1 MLGFLVRLLPFWVRE
16 PLLILVGSV
25 FGVRIM
31 YMAVFDGEGWVPAA
45 IGAAFLLATALRVR
59 IVVKALRARRHRSP
73 ASGADDGATPAATAS
88 RTHTHTQTQ
97 SQPQPPSRP
106 QPQPPSRPQPQAPAA
121 PRPAVPAVK
130 EKEPNAWGQAA
141 AAVGLFVA
149 LGAALWLGPNFL
161 PSDEVGAGAD
171 EAVSCPGAEETGEG
185 EELPRAYRTTPGA
198 VTGEELCEALN
209 RPDLPGLLG
218 TPTEIA
224 TSASGSSGTA
234 PLTGE
239 KIAQPEA
246 RVGFDTY
253 TVEVLATYNKLTID
267 QYANL
272 MKYGDETDVKRLT
285 VLGRPAILSSDH
297 MMSIQIDLGGSASG
311 GPVGQG
317 PLARTLTVAL
327 DAKDGGGYYD
337 FTVWSESAGLPGDSV
352 LVDIVETVLPAIPHG
367 NA

>member
-31 YMAVFDGEGWVPAA
+31 YMAVVDGEGWVPAA
-45 IGAAFLLATALRVR
+45 IGAVFLLATTLRVR
-59 IVVKALRARRHRSP
+59 IVVKALRARRHQGP
-73 ASGADDGATPAATAS
+73 TAGTDAGTTPAAPAS
-88 RTHTHTQTQ
+88 HTQSQSQSQSQSQTQTQ
-97 SQPQPPSRP
+97 PRP
-106 QPQPPSRPQPQAPAA
+106 QSQAPAA
-121 PRPAVPAVK
+121 PRPAAPAVR

-149 LGAALWLGPNFL
+149 LGAALWLGPKFL
-161 PSDEVGAGAD
+161 PSDEVGAGTE
-171 EAVSCPGAEETGEG
+171 EAVSCPGAEETGENG

-209 RPDLPGLLG
+209 RPDLPALLG

-234 PLTGE
+234 PLTDE

-253 TVEVLATYNKLTID
+253 TVDVLATYNKLTID

-327 DAKDGGGYYD
+327 DEKDGGGYYD
-337 FTVWSESAGLPGDSV
+337 FTVWSESAGLPDDSV
-352 LVDIVETVLPAIPHG
+352 LVDVVETVLPAIPHG
-367 NA
+367 NV

>member
-73 ASGADDGATPAATAS
+73 ASGADDGATPVATAS
-88 RTHTHTQTQ
+88 RTQTQTQTQTQ
-97 SQPQPPSRP
+97 SQT
-106 QPQPPSRPQPQAPAA
+106 QPPSRPQPQAPAA

-149 LGAALWLGPNFL
+149 LGAALWLGPKFL
-161 PSDEVGAGAD
+161 PSDEVGAGAE

-234 PLTGE
+234 PLTDE

-253 TVEVLATYNKLTID
+253 TVDVLATYNKLTID

-337 FTVWSESAGLPGDSV
+337 FTVWSESAGLPEDSV
-352 LVDIVETVLPAIPHG
+352 LVDVVETVLPAIPHG